1 MMFHSLRGCDSHII
15 IREMDKFDVKVNV
28 ALNGLEKY
36 VAFTINKNL
45 VFIDCIRFLNP
56 SLDALVKNL
65 SKIDFK
71 YLSQKFSGDLLKL
84 VKQKEVY
91 SYEYMD
97 SSEKFLEKTLPDKCN
112 FFSSLKG
119 KCISEKD
126 YLHSMLFGI
135 CLKRIQWLIII
146 IFIKKQTLCY

>member
-1 MMFHSLRGCDSHII
+1 MIFHSLRGCDSHII
-15 IREMDKFDVKVNV
+15 IRKMDKFDVKVNV

-45 VFIDCIRFLNP
+45 VFIDCIQFLNP

-65 SKIDFK
+65 SKVDFK
-71 YLSQKFSGDLLKL
+71 YLSQKCGDLLKL
-84 VKQKEVY
+84 VKQKGVY
-91 SYEYMD
+91 SYEFMD
-97 SSEKFLEKTLPDKCN
+97 SSEKFLNKTLPDKCN

-119 KCISEKD
+119 KCISGKY

-146 IFIKKQTLCY
+146 ISIKKQTFCY